1 MGRPRR
7 GFELIEDVSMNT
19 KRAAKPGDR
28 RSFNLNTQSLEK
40 RMRVRTTF
48 NSRARGR
55 GGKMKLRS
63 IVLLFASLLLIS
75 TFPAY
80 GQNPNTTTTTSI
92 PANDQHTG
100 SISGTVFDPD
110 GRAVAGSQITLL
122 YAMAALEVRETN
134 AQGQYRFDEL
144 RAGTYEIVGAS
155 PGFNEVTG
163 DIELHADEKLMKD
176 LKLSLSAVQEKIVV
190 SAAPGGVLTS
200 QIASAVSVVSAEEI
214 DDRGAE
220 AALDVMRGLPGVEIN
235 QSGGRGTVTSAFI
248 RGGNSNYNLVMVNG
262 IQLNDFGGGFDLA
275 PLPAE
280 GVEQIEVIRGPESA
294 LYGSN
299 AVAGVINIETI
310 HGDGPPHFSF
320 VGEAGSLYTWRLGT
334 TGAGLNRG
342 FSWAYSLSRLQ
353 TRGQIQN
360 DGYRNQTSTVSLGYS
375 RSPRRQFNVNFFGD
389 AGAVGLPGP
398 WGSDPDG
405 LFPGRDPASHQN
417 QNLFGYQAQYVE
429 QFSSRFQQVSTVSV
443 STDRITFISPSEG
456 NSFTNN
462 LRVVANTRSE
472 IAVSSKDTLV
482 AGFEYDRDQFKNAFV
497 EDPSDLPFVLGRNS
511 YAFFAEN
518 RWNPGERWYINAGL
532 RVDDIQTN
540 SVPLNMDTGQ
550 PGIPSN
556 SLVKVTPRLSAAYLA
571 RESDDGGFFGATR
584 LHASFGTGFRAPD
597 GFELAFTNN
606 PDLKPE
612 QSISFDTGI
621 EQRMARDKAV
631 IDVTYFYNRFKD
643 QIVTTGDL
651 PTNFD
656 SENIAKSR
664 ANGLETTIRLRPI
677 SSLEFSG
684 SYTWLNTAILALDGF
699 NEPQTPF
706 AVGEPLIRRPH
717 NAAGFNATWTERRLM
732 LNMNGTI
739 RGAVLDVE
747 PNDGTF
753 ACESTNPMTGNPFQC
768 LFRNHGYQLLNAG
781 FAYRLPKGI
790 EIFGRLNNFLNQK
803 YEEAFGFPSLRLNF
817 MAGFKID
824 LPSGGWHSE

>member
-1 MGRPRR
+1 
-7 GFELIEDVSMNT
+7 
-19 KRAAKPGDR
+19 
-28 RSFNLNTQSLEK
+28 
-40 RMRVRTTF
+40 
-48 NSRARGR
+48 
-55 GGKMKLRS
+55 MKLRS
-63 IVLLFASLLLIS
+63 IGLLSASLSLFLA
-75 TFPAY
+75 FPAY
-80 GQNPNTTTTTSI
+80 GQTPNASTTTAGS
-92 PANDQHTG
+92 AHDQHTA

-110 GRAVAGSQITLL
+110 GRAVAGAQITLL
-122 YAMAALEVRETN
+122 YAMTALVVRETD
-134 AQGQYRFDEL
+134 AQGQYRFDDL
-144 RAGTYEIVGAS
+144 RAGRYEMVGTS
-155 PGFNEVTG
+155 RGFNEVTG
-163 DIELHADEKLMKD
+163 DIEVHAEEKLVKD

-190 SAAPGGVLTS
+190 SAAPGGALAS
-200 QIASAVSVVSAEEI
+200 QIASSLSVVSAQEI
-214 DDRGAE
+214 DDRGAQ

-248 RGGNSNYNLVMVNG
+248 RGGNSNYNLLMVNG

-280 GVEQIEVIRGPESA
+280 GVEQVEVIRGPESA

-320 VGEAGSLYTWRLGT
+320 IGEGGSLYTWRLGT
-334 TGAGLNRG
+334 TGAGLNGG

-360 DGYRNQTSTVSLGYS
+360 DGYRNQTSTLSLGYS
-375 RSPRRQFNVNFFGD
+375 RSPRRHFNVNFFGD
-389 AGAVGLPGP
+389 AGAVGLPGA

-405 LFPGRDPASHQN
+405 LFPGRDTATHQN
-417 QNLFGYQAQYVE
+417 QNLFGYQAQYIE

-472 IAVSSKDTLV
+472 IAISAKDTLV

-497 EDPSDLPFVLGRNS
+497 EGPTDAPFVLGRNS

-518 RWNPGERWYINAGL
+518 RWNPGERWYINAGV
-532 RVDDIQTN
+532 RVDDIQTD
-540 SVPLNMDTGQ
+540 SVPFNMDTGQ

-556 SLVKVTPRLSAAYLA
+556 SIAKVDPRISVAYLA
-571 RESDDGGFFGATR
+571 RESQGDGFFGATR

-606 PDLKPE
+606 PALKPE
-612 QSISFDTGI
+612 QGISFDAGV
-621 EQRMARDKAV
+621 EQRMAQDKAV

-664 ANGLETTIRLRPI
+664 ANGLETSIRLRPI
-677 SSLEFSG
+677 RSLEFSG

-699 NEPQTPF
+699 SEPAAPF
-706 AVGEPLIRRPH
+706 TVGEPLLRRPH
-717 NAAGFNATWTERRLM
+717 NAAGFNATWTKKRLL

-739 RGAVLDVE
+739 RGAVLDIE
-747 PNDGTF
+747 PNDGSF
-753 ACESTNPMTGNPFQC
+753 ACVLMLPC
-768 LFRNHGYQLLNAG
+768 LFRDRGYELMNAG

-790 EIFGRLNNFLNQK
+790 EMFGRLNNLLNQK

-824 LPSGGWHSE
+824 LPSIGKHSD

>member
-1 MGRPRR
+1 
-7 GFELIEDVSMNT
+7 
-19 KRAAKPGDR
+19 
-28 RSFNLNTQSLEK
+28 
-40 RMRVRTTF
+40 
-48 NSRARGR
+48 
-55 GGKMKLRS
+55 MKLRS

-75 TFPAY
+75 TFPTYA
-80 GQNPNTTTTTSI
+80 QTSNTATATSGA
-92 PANDQHTG
+92 ANDQHTG

-110 GRAVAGSQITLL
+110 GRAVAGAQITLL

-144 RAGTYEIVGAS
+144 RAGTYEIVGAL

-163 DIELHADEKLMKD
+163 DIELHAEEKLVKD

-190 SAAPGGVLTS
+190 SAAPGGALTS
-200 QIASAVSVVSAEEI
+200 QIASSVSVVSEQEI

-320 VGEAGSLYTWRLGT
+320 IGEAGSLYTWRLGT

-375 RSPRRQFNVNFFGD
+375 RSPRRQFNVNFFGN
-389 AGAVGLPGP
+389 ASAVGLPGP

-405 LFPGRDPASHQN
+405 LFPGRDTATHQN
-417 QNLFGYQAQYVE
+417 QNLFGYQAQETE
-429 QFSSRFQQVSTVSV
+429 QFSTRFQQVTTVSV
-443 STDRITFISPSEG
+443 STDRITIDSPPFPSGEG
-456 NSFTNN
+456 DSFTNN

-497 EDPSDLPFVLGRNS
+497 EDVGDAPFVLGRNS

-518 RWNPGERWYINAGL
+518 RWNPGERWYINAGV

-540 SVPLNMDTGQ
+540 SVPLNTNTGQ

-556 SLVKVTPRLSAAYLA
+556 SLAKVTPRLSIAYLA
-571 RESDDGGFFGATR
+571 RESDGDGFFGATR

-612 QSISFDTGI
+612 QSISFDAGI

-631 IDVTYFYNRFKD
+631 VDVTYFYNRFKD
-643 QIVTTGDL
+643 QIVTTGNL

-677 SSLEFSG
+677 ASLEFTG
-684 SYTWLNTAILALDGF
+684 SYTWLNTSILALNGF
-699 NEPQTPF
+699 DEPQTPF
-706 AVGEPLIRRPH
+706 TVGEPLIRRPH
-717 NAAGFNATWTERRLM
+717 NAAGFNATWTKKRLM

-753 ACESTNPMTGNPFQC
+753 ACELTNPMTGNPFQC
-768 LFRNHGYQLLNAG
+768 LFRNHGYELLNAG

-790 EIFGRLNNFLNQK
+790 EIFGRLNNFLNQR

>member
-1 MGRPRR
+1 M
-7 GFELIEDVSMNT
+7 
-19 KRAAKPGDR
+19 KR
-28 RSFNLNTQSLEK
+28 RSI
-40 RMRVRTTF
+40 
-48 NSRARGR
+48 G
-55 GGKMKLRS
+55 
-63 IVLLFASLLLIS
+63 LLFASLFLFLA
-75 TFPAY
+75 FPAC
-80 GQNPNTTTTTSI
+80 GQTPHASTTAPGSSH
-92 PANDQHTG
+92 DQHRAA
-100 SISGTVFDPD
+100 ISGTVFDPD
-110 GRAVAGSQITLL
+110 GRAVAGAQITLL
-122 YAMAALEVRETN
+122 YAMAVLEVRETN
-134 AQGQYRFDEL
+134 TQGQYRFDDL
-144 RAGTYEIVGAS
+144 RAGTYEMVGTS
-155 PGFNEVTG
+155 RGFNEVTG
-163 DIELHADEKLMKD
+163 NIELPADEKLVKD

-190 SAAPGGVLTS
+190 SAAPGGALTS
-200 QIASAVSVVSAEEI
+200 QIASSVSVVSAQEI
-214 DDRGAE
+214 DDRGAQ

-248 RGGNSNYNLVMVNG
+248 RGGNSNYNLLMVNG

-280 GVEQIEVIRGPESA
+280 GVEQVEVIRGPESA

-320 VGEAGSLYTWRLGT
+320 IGEGGSLYTWRLGT
-334 TGAGLNRG
+334 TGAGLNGG

-405 LFPGRDPASHQN
+405 LFPGRDTATHQN
-417 QNLFGYQAQYVE
+417 QNLFGYQAQYIE

-443 STDRITFISPSEG
+443 STDRITFISPSQG

-472 IAVSSKDTLV
+472 IAISSKDTLV

-497 EDPSDLPFVLGRNS
+497 EDPTDAPFVLGRNS

-518 RWNPGERWYINAGL
+518 RWNPGERWYINAGVRL
-532 RVDDIQTN
+532 DDIQTN
-540 SVPLNMDTGQ
+540 SVPFNMDTGQ
-550 PGIPSN
+550 PGIPSH
-556 SLVKVTPRLSAAYLA
+556 SIAKVDPRISVAYLA
-571 RESDDGGFFGATR
+571 RESDGGGFFGATR

-606 PDLKPE
+606 PALKPE
-612 QSISFDTGI
+612 QSISFDTGV
-621 EQRMARDKAV
+621 EQRMAQDKAV

-664 ANGLETTIRLRPI
+664 ANGLETSVRLRPI
-677 SSLEFSG
+677 RSLEFSG

-699 NEPQTPF
+699 SEPAAPF
-706 AVGEPLIRRPH
+706 TVGEPLLRRPH
-717 NAAGFNATWTERRLM
+717 NAAGFNATWTKKRLM

-739 RGAVLDVE
+739 RGAVLDIE
-747 PNDGTF
+747 PNDGPF
-753 ACESTNPMTGNPFQC
+753 ACVLMLPC
-768 LFRNHGYQLLNAG
+768 LFRDHGYELMNAG

-790 EIFGRLNNFLNQK
+790 EIYGRLNNFLNQR

-824 LPSGGWHSE
+824 VPSVGRHSD